1 MSALCQ
7 HPWRST
13 WALEMVEPFRCMFD
27 TVAFNRVVEG
37 GISPEELADFIEV
50 YATNIQRK
58 EIDAT
63 RDPEKREKLGKVFRN
78 LISAS
83 EATDNGP
90 LLFTESMVW
99 DECEWGSAKW
109 SGNDTLYDDIKTAL
123 DVLDKKSEK
132 ANIRDALIA
141 ETAIKNGLTLVTD
154 DKKLTEVAMQH
165 GGECMYVELLF
176 QLRRK

>member
-1 MSALCQ
+1 
-7 HPWRST
+7 
-13 WALEMVEPFRCMFD
+13 MFD

-99 DECEWGSAKW
+99 GEWEWGSAKW

-132 ANIRDALIA
+132 ANIKANIRDALIA
-141 ETAIKNGLTLVTD
+141 ETAIKNSLTLVTD